1 VKNAGI
7 PLGEGG
13 RLHQLDALRG
23 LAALVVVFR
32 HSFDV
37 VTHLPS
43 ALEESPLYLLVGGH
57 EAVIFFFIL
66 SGFVLS
72 LPFYSGK
79 EFSYFS
85 YMVKRAVRIYLPF
98 MAAMIAAMMM
108 CQMLYQGGITH
119 LSAWMS
125 NKWSIE
131 VTFNTILEQLNILGN
146 HETRTYNPVVWSLIH
161 EMRISLIFPLLMIII
176 NRFNWKVPVAI
187 AAACSLIGGL
197 NGIYGLEPSLGYQ
210 TSWFDSIHFT
220 AMFIIGALAAK
231 HRRVLLDT
239 IAGMRKLNKLLILAT
254 GFVAYIYSREMKTSS
269 MYFADA
275 AADWGISFGV
285 VTIIIFAL
293 GDRAYSQL
301 LGNKVVT
308 FVGKI
313 SFSLYLYH
321 TTVMF
326 TFLHLLHNQLNP
338 WLILALS
345 LPPIMLVS
353 YSAWKWVERP
363 SITLGKSLTRSQEK
377 SVFKA
382 GGVRHVS

>member
-1 VKNAGI
+1 MKNAGI

-13 RLHQLDALRG
+13 RFHQLDALRG
-23 LAALVVVFR
+23 LAALVVLIR

-37 VTHLPS
+37 VMHLPS
-43 ALEESPLYLLVGGH
+43 FLEESPLYLFVGGH

-72 LPFYSGK
+72 LPFYKGK
-79 EFSYFS
+79 EFAYFP
-85 YMVKRAVRIYLPF
+85 YLVKRVSRIYLPF
-98 MAAMIAAMMM
+98 MAAMIVALMMS
-108 CQMLYQGGITH
+108 QMLYQGGVTH

-131 VTFNTILEQLNILGN
+131 VTGSTVLEQLNILGN

-161 EMRISLIFPLLMIII
+161 EMRISLIFPFIMIII
-176 NRFNWKVPVAI
+176 NRFSWKMSLLA

-197 NGIYGLEPSLGYQ
+197 NGIFGIQPSLGYQ
-210 TSWFDSIHFT
+210 TSWFDSLHFT

-231 HRRVLLDT
+231 HRHQLLSA
-239 IAGMRKLNKLLILAT
+239 IAGLTKVNKMLILAA
-254 GFVAYIYSREMKTSS
+254 GLLAYIYSREMKTSS
-269 MYFADA
+269 MYFTDA

-293 GDRAYSQL
+293 KDQSYPHL
-301 LGNKVVT
+301 LGNRVVT
-308 FVGKI
+308 FIGKI
-313 SFSLYLYH
+313 SFSLYLCH

-326 TFLHLLHNQLNP
+326 TLVHLLHNQLNP

-345 LPPIMLVS
+345 LAPIFILS
-353 YSAWKWVERP
+353 YAAWKWVELP
-363 SITLGKSLTRSQEK
+363 SIRLGKRLTQSREK
-377 SVFKA
+377 SLLSP
-382 GGVRHVS
+382 GGVRQVS